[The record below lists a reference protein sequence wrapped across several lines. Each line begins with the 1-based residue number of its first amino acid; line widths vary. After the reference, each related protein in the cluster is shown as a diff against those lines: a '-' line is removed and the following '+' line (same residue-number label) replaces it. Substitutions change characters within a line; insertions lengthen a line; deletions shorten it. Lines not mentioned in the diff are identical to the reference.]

1 MTSTPPP
8 GSQPPPSPREQPAPP
23 PPTQRPVR
31 GTTGTL
37 DVLPLVV
44 GAIAAVVVFVTSFL
58 EWLSFEEGLSEVSE
72 KGTDVPVQFLWD
84 TIPGSTDP
92 SLLVVLLPA
101 AALILL
107 GAIIGQVRLLAV
119 VGGVVAIVVAVVFVI
134 QTGRLLDDLGVDL
147 GAFDAIGI
155 APYVCFVAGAVGV
168 VAGLLR
174 RSD

>member
-8 GSQPPPSPREQPAPP
+8 GSQPPTTPGERPAPP

-31 GTTGTL
+31 GDTGTL
-37 DVLPLVV
+37 AILPLVL

-58 EWLSFEEGLSEVSE
+58 DWLSFEAGLHEVSE
-72 KGTDVPVQFLWD
+72 QGTDVPVQFLWD
-84 TIPGSTDP
+84 TIPGSDDP

-101 AALILL
+101 AALIVL

-119 VGGVVAIVVAVVFVI
+119 VGGAVAVIVAVVFVI

-147 GAFDAIGI
+147 GTFDALGI
-155 APYVCFVAGAVGV
+155 APYVCFVAGAVGI
-168 VAGLLR
+168 VAGLLP